1 MARDPGSVGAAAD
14 NASAAALASSSVAA
28 VMEANGGEGAAP
40 AAAAALF
47 AQLQSNQVGLLQPKV
62 SHADA
67 AEYLAAVRSIATT
80 MPRAS
85 LAAALD
91 YVLFPV
97 NQVRS

>member
-40 AAAAALF
+40 AAAALF